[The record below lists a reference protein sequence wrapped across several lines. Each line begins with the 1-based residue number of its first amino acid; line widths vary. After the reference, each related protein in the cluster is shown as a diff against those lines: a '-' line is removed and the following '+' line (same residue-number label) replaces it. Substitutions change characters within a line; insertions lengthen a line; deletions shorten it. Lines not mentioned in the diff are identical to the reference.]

1 MTLLDDIKQVQ
12 QGIALTEQ
20 QIKMKTGYDFGMK
33 YKWHILIFAMLFSVL
48 VYLSTGCS
56 SVAVV

>member
-1 MTLLDDIKQVQ
+1 MTFFNDIKQVQ

-20 QIKMKTGYDFGMK
+20 QRKLQMGYDFGMK
-33 YKWHILIFAMLFSVL
+33 YKWHIPILAAVFFVL